1 MLSKISHIVDLTQK
15 VILFLLLKKRTK
27 TPKRLGPISLKRK
40 VTRGLTF
47 SVLFFVF
54 SKKKKKNLLN
64 WILTN
69 FIRKNSF
76 YTAEKSDSLFF
87 RNGQK
92 GRFKLQTKH
101 EGRLSG
107 ERRGRRTESG
117 RGLRDRKD
125 NSEMS
130 GDRTLRTQPQDQKPE
145 EENQRM
151 TILLKTL
158 LSEKKPF

>member
-1 MLSKISHIVDLTQK
+1 MLN
-15 VILFLLLKKRTK
+15 R
-27 TPKRLGPISLKRK
+27 
-40 VTRGLTF
+40 
-47 SVLFFVF
+47 
-54 SKKKKKNLLN
+54 
-64 WILTN
+64 ILTN
-69 FIRKNSF
+69 FIIRKNSF

-87 RNGQK
+87 RDGQK

-101 EGRLSG
+101 EGWLSG

-130 GDRTLRTQPQDQKPE
+130 GDGTLRTQPQDQKPE